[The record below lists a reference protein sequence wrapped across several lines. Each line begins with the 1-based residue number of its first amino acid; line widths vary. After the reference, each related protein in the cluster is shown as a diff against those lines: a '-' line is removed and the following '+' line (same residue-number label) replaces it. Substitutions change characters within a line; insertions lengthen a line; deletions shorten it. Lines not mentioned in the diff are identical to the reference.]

1 MCLFTGNTPLSLT
14 ETGWQFH
21 GRVLW
26 SDGDIFLGHIKK
38 YLVVFPMNKVHGPL
52 YKCVLVKCR
61 NQIKIIDCKH
71 KIFIF

>member
-38 YLVVFPMNKVHGPL
+38 IFGCISDEQSAWLIIQVCISKM
-52 YKCVLVKCR
+52 YKPDEK
-61 NQIKIIDCKH
+61 
-71 KIFIF
+71 